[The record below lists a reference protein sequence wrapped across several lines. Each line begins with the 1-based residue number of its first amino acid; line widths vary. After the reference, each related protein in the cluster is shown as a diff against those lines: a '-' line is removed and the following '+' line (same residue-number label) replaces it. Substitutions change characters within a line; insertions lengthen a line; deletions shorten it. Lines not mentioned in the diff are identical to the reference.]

1 MNPQPRSDTSPSHP
15 DEPRSSLSALADGQ
29 SGELAR
35 ACSLWRDDAGARQ
48 AWHTYHL
55 IGDVLRSDEL
65 ASTPARDAAFLAGLR
80 TRLAAEPVVLAPQPP
95 APEAPRRRQVW
106 LVPAAMAAGFVA
118 VAGVLIVARMG
129 GTAGESSRAVMAES
143 GGVVGPGVRL
153 VNSPALQPQVLTGNA
168 AFIRDPRLDQ
178 YLRAHQVARGGA
190 VIPAA
195 QGLMRPVEAVV
206 QASSPQR

>member
-1 MNPQPRSDTSPSHP
+1 M
-15 DEPRSSLSALADGQ
+15 SALADGQ
-29 SGELAR
+29 ASELAR
-35 ACSLWRDDAGARQ
+35 ACGLWRDDADSRR

-80 TRLAAEPVVLAPQPP
+80 TRLAAEPVVLAPQPRVDPP
-95 APEAPRRRQVW
+95 AGRRQVW

-118 VAGVLIVARMG
+118 VAGVLVVARMG
-129 GTAGESSRAVMAES
+129 GPAGGASSPVMAES
-143 GGVVGPGVRL
+143 AGVVGPGVRL
-153 VNSPALQPQVLTGNA
+153 VNAPAPQPQALTGNA

-178 YLRAHQVARGGA
+178 YLRAHQAARGGS
-190 VIPAA
+190 VISGT